1 MAGRVPYTI
10 AAEAIGLGELLKGLP
25 WSFAGTPPLGIDI
38 PGSDIDVICSVSD
51 LGAFAQRIWGSCS
64 ERAGFRMWQ
73 WADGDKNVV
82 ATFEAKGW
90 RFELFATLHPLAT
103 QVAVRHVE
111 IEARLLIRGG
121 KQFKTAVQAARLGGL
136 KTEPA
141 FAAVLGLEGNPY
153 QALLDL
159 HSMKDEQL
167 NDLFSRVGF
176 GSSGGND
183 E

>member
-1 MAGRVPYTI
+1 MVGRVPYTI

-51 LGAFAQRIWGSCS
+51 LEAFAQRLWGSCS

-73 WADGDKNVV
+73 WADGDKSVV
-82 ATFEAKGW
+82 ATFEAEGW
-90 RFELFATLHPLAT
+90 RFEFFASLRPMAT
-103 QVAVRHVE
+103 QVAVMHFD
-111 IEARLLIRGG
+111 IEGRLLARGG
-121 KQFKTAVQAARLGGL
+121 KQLTLAVQAARHGGL

-153 QALLDL
+153 QALLNL

-167 NDLFSRVGF
+167 DGLLSRVGF